1 MEAEIKESKSNSGID
16 MDNPVSEEDYK
27 ADFHKPCIRVG
38 TVAFL
43 CALVLSYLPAM
54 VLSLKYGIMPTGG
67 QIITIMTVIVSAS
80 IAWWIVEPISYFPVL
95 GTAGAYMAF
104 LVGGMNVRIP
114 CAIAA
119 QTAANAKAGTQK
131 GEIMATLGIA
141 GSVVTT
147 LLFVTMGAIFG
158 TALLRNLPEN
168 VGNMFGYV
176 PVAIYASLLAG
187 LVIKKPGLAVWGIL
201 GALLLI
207 HFGVL
212 VIPEYLLL
220 ISNVM
225 LCAAAGIYLYR
236 KDKYKNHNN

>member
-1 MEAEIKESKSNSGID
+1 MEIENKGLKSKPDVD
-16 MDNPVSEEDYK
+16 MDNPVSEADYK
-27 ADFHKPCIRVG
+27 TGFHKPCIKVG
-38 TVAFL
+38 TAAFL

-80 IAWWIVEPISYFPVL
+80 LAWWIVEPISYFPVL
-95 GTAGAYMAF
+95 GTAGSYMAF

-119 QTAANAKAGTQK
+119 QTVTNAKAGTQK

-147 LLFVTMGAIFG
+147 LFFVTVGAVFG

-220 ISNVM
+220 ISNVI
-225 LCAAAGIYLYR
+225 LCAAAGIWAYR
-236 KDKYKNHNN
+236 TSKEKQG

>member
-1 MEAEIKESKSNSGID
+1 METDNRELKQNSGLDI
-16 MDNPVSEEDYK
+16 DNPVSEEEYK
-27 ADFHKPCIRVG
+27 ASFHKPCIKAG
-38 TVAFL
+38 TAAFL
-43 CALVLSYLPAM
+43 CALVLSYLPAL
-54 VLSLKYGIMPTGG
+54 VLSLKYDIMPTGG
-67 QIITIMTVIVSAS
+67 QIITIITVIVSAS

-95 GTAGAYMAF
+95 GTAGAYIAF

-119 QTAANAKAGTQK
+119 QTVTNAKAGTQR

-147 LLFVTMGAIFG
+147 LLFVTVGAVFG

-168 VGNMFGYV
+168 AGGMFSYV

-187 LVIKKPGLAVWGIL
+187 LVIKKPGLTVWGIL

-207 HFGVL
+207 NFGIL
-212 VIPEYLLL
+212 IIPEYLLL
-220 ISNVM
+220 ISNVI
-225 LCAAAGIYLYR
+225 LCAAAGILLY
-236 KDKYKNHNN
+236 KKLK

>member
-1 MEAEIKESKSNSGID
+1 METENRGLKQNSKL
-16 MDNPVSEEDYK
+16 DNDNLVSEEEYK
-27 ADFHKPCIRVG
+27 AGFHKPCIKIG
-38 TVAFL
+38 TAAFL

-54 VLSLKYGIMPTGG
+54 ALSLKYGIMPTGG
-67 QIITIMTVIVSAS
+67 QIITIITVIVSAS

-119 QTAANAKAGTQK
+119 QTVTNAKAGTQR

-147 LLFVTMGAIFG
+147 LLFVTAGAVFG
-158 TALLRNLPEN
+158 TAFLRNLPEN
-168 VGNMFGYV
+168 VGNLFGYV
-176 PVAIYASLLAG
+176 PVTIYASLLAG

-207 HFGVL
+207 HFGIL
-212 VIPEYLLL
+212 VIPAYLLL
-220 ISNVM
+220 ISNVI
-225 LCAAAGIYLYR
+225 LCAGAGILVYR
-236 KDKYKNHNN
+236 KLSEKNNDN